1 MRFRS
6 GDVAAGKMGYR
17 AEIAFALPAPMVWWL
32 GPPPAMNLPHPPA
45 APPASSEQARWFAE
59 AVQPHDGEVRGF
71 LRHRFPAI
79 ADVDDLM
86 QEAYARVWRART
98 LGPIGNPRAFLFQIV
113 RNLAHDH
120 HRRESRN
127 PPLPLTDLEAERVFD
142 DEPSA
147 AEHASREQE
156 REILLAAVR
165 ALPERC
171 REVVLLRY
179 LEGLSYKEI
188 AIKLNISPETVK
200 VHLSKGLQRCQAH
213 FRNEKGTWLE

>member
-1 MRFRS
+1 
-6 GDVAAGKMGYR
+6 
-17 AEIAFALPAPMVWWL
+17 MVSCL

-45 APPASSEQARWFAE
+45 AQPAFSEEARWFAE
-59 AVQPHDGEVRGF
+59 AVHPHEGEVRGF

-79 ADVDDLM
+79 TDVDDLM

-98 LGPIGNPRAFLFQIV
+98 LGSIDNPRAFLFQIV

-120 HRRESRN
+120 YRRESRN
-127 PPLPLTDLEAERVFD
+127 PPVQLTDLEAERVFD

-156 REILLAAVR
+156 REILLSAVR

-171 REVVLLRY
+171 RAVVLLRY
-179 LEGLSYKEI
+179 MEGLSYKEI

-200 VHLSKGLQRCQAH
+200 VHLAKGLQRCQAH
-213 FRNEKGTWLE
+213 FRNEKGTRLE

>member
-1 MRFRS
+1 
-6 GDVAAGKMGYR
+6 
-17 AEIAFALPAPMVWWL
+17 
-32 GPPPAMNLPHPPA
+32 MNLPHPSA
-45 APPASSEQARWFAE
+45 AQPASSEETRWFAE
-59 AVQPHDGEVRGF
+59 AVQTHDGEVRGF
-71 LRHRFPAI
+71 LRRRFPAI
-79 ADVDDLM
+79 TEVDDLM
-86 QEAYARVWRART
+86 QEAYARIWRART
-98 LGPIGNPRAFLFQIV
+98 LGTIANPRAFLFQIV

-127 PPLPLTDLEAERVFD
+127 PPVPLTGLEAERVFD

-147 AEHASREQE
+147 AEHASRGQE

-188 AIKLNISPETVK
+188 AIQLNISPETVK
-200 VHLSKGLQRCQAH
+200 VHLAKGLQRCQAH
-213 FRNEKGTWLE
+213 FRHENGTRIE